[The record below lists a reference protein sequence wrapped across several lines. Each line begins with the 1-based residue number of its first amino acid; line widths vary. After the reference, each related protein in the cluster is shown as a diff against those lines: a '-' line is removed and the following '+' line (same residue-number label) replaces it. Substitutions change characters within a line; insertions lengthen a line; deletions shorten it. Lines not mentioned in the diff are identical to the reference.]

1 MAVGR
6 SEEAGGRGG
15 VQRETAHS
23 KRAAA
28 AAAGA
33 FSQCQMQAF
42 FFFAFSKCQMQA
54 FFFFGGDLLSGLCL
68 CVCVCVCVCI
78 HIYIL

>member
-1 MAVGR
+1 MG
-6 SEEAGGRGG
+6 GGRGG
-15 VQRETAHS
+15 VQKGTAHS

-42 FFFAFSKCQMQA
+42 FFAFSKCQMQA
-54 FFFFGGDLLSGLCL
+54 FVFGGDLFVRSLFL
-68 CVCVCVCVCI
+68 CVCVCVCVY
-78 HIYIL
+78 IYIYLLVPGGMH